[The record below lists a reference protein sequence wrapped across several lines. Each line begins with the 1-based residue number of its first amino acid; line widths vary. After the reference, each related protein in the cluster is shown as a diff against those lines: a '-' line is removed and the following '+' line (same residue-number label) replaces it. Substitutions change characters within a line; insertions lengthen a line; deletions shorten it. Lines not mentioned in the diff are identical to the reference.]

1 MKTAFSDMSMA
12 RLNRHL
18 KVLSQKKI
26 FNDLIE
32 GMNEDIV
39 ALTGIGFS
47 GEKLVKEG
55 DVEKEED
62 GDEKEEDG
70 GDDEDEEEAE

>member
-1 MKTAFSDMSMA
+1 
-12 RLNRHL
+12 
-18 KVLSQKKI
+18 
-26 FNDLIE
+26 
-32 GMNEDIV
+32 MNEDIV